1 MFETY
6 SFREQG
12 YQVNLF
18 PRYKHMFIIQ
28 TNSCVCS
35 SILRMKEGT
44 PYIKLHFFLLIFE
57 GTPFLTENSLFEEI
71 KVITH
76 L

>member
-18 PRYKHMFIIQ
+18 PRLSKQ
-28 TNSCVCS
+28 TVVFA
-35 SILRMKEGT
+35 L
-44 PYIKLHFFLLIFE
+44 LFLE
-57 GTPFLTENSLFEEI
+57 
-71 KVITH
+71 
-76 L
+76 